1 MIRSDVAPGAAFIEN
16 FGRISGCIEHNDN
29 VFTRSSNSRI
39 EYLKK
44 LNDKDA
50 TVFDWKY
57 VERTVLLR
65 NLKFCWIQ
73 I

>member
-1 MIRSDVAPGAAFIEN
+1 MIRSDMAPGAAFIEN

-29 VFTRSSNSRI
+29 VFTRWSNSRI

-50 TVFDWKY
+50 MVFD
-57 VERTVLLR
+57 
-65 NLKFCWIQ
+65 C
-73 I
+73 